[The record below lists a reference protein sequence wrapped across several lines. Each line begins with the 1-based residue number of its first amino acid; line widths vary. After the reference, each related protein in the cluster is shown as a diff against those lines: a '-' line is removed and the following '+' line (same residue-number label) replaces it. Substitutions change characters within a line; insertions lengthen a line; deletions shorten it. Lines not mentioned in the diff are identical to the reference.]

1 MAQVLPS
8 ALTASRVFLRV
19 LIPLNL
25 LVGALMVAFL
35 GLTLVAGDW
44 VTEAIALQGGNRLM
58 LLQGM
63 RIVLAIFIVSIGV
76 THILLTRL
84 SAIVESVRIGDAF
97 VVGNAVRL
105 KTMAWAL
112 LALELLK
119 VAIGGVA
126 AAALSGTGVDMDAG
140 LSLTPWL
147 AILLLF
153 VLAQV
158 FEDGARMRDD
168 LRGTV

>member
-1 MAQVLPS
+1 MAQVFPS
-8 ALTASRVFLRV
+8 ALTASRLALRA

-25 LVGALMVAFL
+25 LLGCLML
-35 GLTLVAGDW
+35 GFFVLTLIAGDW
-44 VTEAIALQGGNRLM
+44 VREAISLEGGNPAM
-58 LLQGM
+58 LIQGM

-97 VVGNAVRL
+97 VVGNAARL

-112 LALELLK
+112 LVLELLK

-126 AAALSGTGVDMDAG
+126 AAALSGTGVDMESG

>member
-1 MAQVLPS
+1 MAQVFPS
-8 ALTASRVFLRV
+8 ALAASRLFLRV

-35 GLTLVAGDW
+35 ALTLVAGDW
-44 VTEAIALQGGNRLM
+44 VTEAIALEGGNRAM

-63 RIVLAIFIVSIGV
+63 RIMLTIFIVSIGI

-97 VVGNAVRL
+97 VVGNASRL

-126 AAALSGTGVDMDAG
+126 AAALSGSGVDMDSG

>member
-1 MAQVLPS
+1 MAQVFPS
-8 ALTASRVFLRV
+8 ALTASRLLLRA

-25 LVGALMVAFL
+25 LVGALMVAFFV
-35 GLTLVAGDW
+35 LTLIAGEW
-44 VTEAIALQGGNRLM
+44 VMQAIALEGGNPAT
-58 LLQGM
+58 LLRGM
-63 RIVLAIFIVSIGV
+63 RVVMAIFIVSVGV

-84 SAIVESVRIGDAF
+84 SAMVESVRIGDAF
-97 VVGNAVRL
+97 VVGNAARL

-119 VAIGGVA
+119 VAIGGVG
-126 AAALSGTGVDMDAG
+126 AAALSGTGVDMDAS

-158 FEDGARMRDD
+158 FEDGARMRED